1 MVLLVVINWTNSNI
15 DLDRESVAAE
25 LDGDTKYSEYIE
37 EIFETR
43 AIEVQQLDAYERYL
57 CHQIVAL
64 VSAINYNLH
73 GFVKNRTWIDFSL
86 TIILD
91 QKSETV

>member
-1 MVLLVVINWTNSNI
+1 MVINWTNSNI

-43 AIEVQQLDAYERYL
+43 AIEVQQLHMRGI
-57 CHQIVAL
+57 CVI
-64 VSAINYNLH
+64 
-73 GFVKNRTWIDFSL
+73 K
-86 TIILD
+86 
-91 QKSETV
+91 